1 MRGEVNREGGSKDLK
16 KQAVKMAPRNQDGR
30 GFFLFGTINGLT
42 SLRFFIIGGLTFSCI
57 GSGGREL
64 AFASGF

>member
-1 MRGEVNREGGSKDLK
+1 
-16 KQAVKMAPRNQDGR
+16 MAPRNQDGR